1 MFDIKEFTPRST
13 AAKAYRSNLFS
24 VKFLSHPTLV
34 GEPLELMELTTCET
48 SIPGSDNSWYINV
61 LLTDTAVFDAFRA
74 WHKATVAERQK
85 QENIDYQSWNKTLL
99 ELGCDNLCAQATI
112 TLYGS
117 EGEIVTVYNLT
128 GIEIEQISE
137 LCLNWMDDDTVLKF
151 SVSFKVASC
160 EPAEV

>member
-24 VKFLSHPTLV
+24 VKFLSHPTLDA
-34 GEPLELMELTTCET
+34 GTLELMELTTCET

-61 LLTDTAVFDAFRA
+61 LLTDAAIFNGFRA

-85 QENIDYQSWNKTLL
+85 QENIDQSWNKTLL

-112 TLYGS
+112 TLYDS
-117 EGEIVTVYNLT
+117 DGEITTVYNLT

-137 LCLNWMDDDTVLKF
+137 LCLNWSDDDSVLQF
-151 SVSFKVASC
+151 TASFKVASC
-160 EPAEV
+160 EPAVV